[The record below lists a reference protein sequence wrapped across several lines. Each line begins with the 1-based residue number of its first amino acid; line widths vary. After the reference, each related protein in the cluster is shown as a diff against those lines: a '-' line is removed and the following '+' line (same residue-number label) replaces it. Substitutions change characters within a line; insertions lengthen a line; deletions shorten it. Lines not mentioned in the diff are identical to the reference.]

1 MFVSSTGPGV
11 ICYCD
16 IIHLTGYQF
25 NSLLYLK
32 SVKKGKTTHCSILAW
47 RISSTEK
54 PGRLQSMDFRELD
67 TTERLTDTHIFKMD
81 NDQRPTV

>member
-1 MFVSSTGPGV
+1 
-11 ICYCD
+11 
-16 IIHLTGYQF
+16 
-25 NSLLYLK
+25 
-32 SVKKGKTTHCSILAW
+32 VKKGKTTHCSILAW